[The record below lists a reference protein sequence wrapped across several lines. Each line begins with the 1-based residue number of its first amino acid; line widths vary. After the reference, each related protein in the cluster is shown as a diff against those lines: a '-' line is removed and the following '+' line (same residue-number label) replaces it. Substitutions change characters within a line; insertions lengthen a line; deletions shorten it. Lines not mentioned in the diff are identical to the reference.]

1 MECKKEINKA
11 NCKCSYPCSNR
22 GMCCEC
28 VKSHREN
35 NEIPGCFFPKE
46 AEKLMTGR
54 YRISSAVCQ
63 NNFWRLF
70 WQQKK

>member
-46 AEKLMTGR
+46 AEKTYDR
-54 YRISSAVCQ
+54 SISYFIRCMS
-63 NNFWRLF
+63 
-70 WQQKK
+70 K

>member
-46 AEKLMTGR
+46 AEKTYDR
-54 YRISSAVCQ
+54 SISYFISSMS
-63 NNFWRLF
+63 
-70 WQQKK
+70 K

>member
-46 AEKLMTGR
+46 AEKTYDR
-54 YRISSAVCQ
+54 SISYFISCMS
-63 NNFWRLF
+63 
-70 WQQKK
+70 K